1 MSVHHERGVGRTHGS
16 AALSGGAQAKP
27 YALTVYAGCVVP
39 ERQLAAI
46 VESVPGLSA
55 GGVGDD
61 VVVLRGKQK
70 IHAFTVTGPR
80 AISARHVPE
89 HVSSRIVA
97 PTASWRVTV
106 AGNDPAQVRCAR
118 RFAKALAL
126 ATGGV
131 VVDEQTENIPGPKPV
146 RKASRSTTAAV
157 RILDLR
163 WYSPA
168 SAPNAPAEWVETAK
182 KFLPEALPRRFGN
195 VYPLAHRLDRDGG
208 DRFISS
214 YCDVAWFDGTYPC
227 LDGGLYPNERDGILV
242 DRLRLVVDPLEEP
255 RRRNTVRRFF
265 VEYAR
270 RRGSILATGEVLR
283 NHKLTGHADGN
294 CDLSGSLRGPDG
306 ILGLPANPIWWT
318 WLGEDYLPLVRTY
331 LPPERTTCYSE
342 GVLYVP
348 TENPA
353 DRSQLANLPDPF
365 PTWLRATAVPSEFGT
380 SIAPRNAP
388 APIRPIISVV

>member
-1 MSVHHERGVGRTHGS
+1 MSVHHKRTAGRARGS
-16 AALSGGAQAKP
+16 AALSGCAPAKKSGGLP
-27 YALTVYAGCVVP
+27 ARKP
-39 ERQLAAI
+39 SRPAAPI
-46 VESVPGLSA
+46 
-55 GGVGDD
+55 
-61 VVVLRGKQK
+61 
-70 IHAFTVTGPR
+70 
-80 AISARHVPE
+80 
-89 HVSSRIVA
+89 
-97 PTASWRVTV
+97 
-106 AGNDPAQVRCAR
+106 
-118 RFAKALAL
+118 
-126 ATGGV
+126 
-131 VVDEQTENIPGPKPV
+131 
-146 RKASRSTTAAV
+146 

-182 KFLPEALPRRFGN
+182 RFLPQALPRRFGN

-227 LDGGLYPNERDGILV
+227 LDGGLYPNEWDGILV
-242 DRLRLVVDPLEEP
+242 DRLRMVVDPLEDP
-255 RRRNTVRRFF
+255 RWRGTVQRFF

-283 NHKLTGHADGN
+283 NHRLTGPTDGN

-318 WLGEDYLPLVRTY
+318 WLGEEYLPLVRTY
-331 LPPERTTCYSE
+331 LPPDRTTRFPE
-342 GVLYVP
+342 GDLYVP
-348 TENPA
+348 TEKPA
-353 DRSQLANLPDPF
+353 DRGQLAGLPDPF
-365 PTWLRATAVPSEFGT
+365 PAWLRATAVPSEFGP